1 GYSSQSWTFL
11 RRGSSQLTVTRY
23 IVLLCISTEC
33 VAIQRNERRAMER
46 LVSGDQGRVTIEL
59 GHLRRV
65 EVALVA
71 GEVAVAATPG
81 PSRVE
86 VEWLGGPPVRIFEE
100 DGVL

>member
-1 GYSSQSWTFL
+1 
-11 RRGSSQLTVTRY
+11 
-23 IVLLCISTEC
+23 
-33 VAIQRNERRAMER
+33 MER

-100 DGVL
+100 DGVLVVRHQANCGPAERPGRWSRSTARPEPSCGRAP